1 MASMNGHAGL
11 NAFEKE
17 VKNKFDVYNSLFL
30 NLPFRTVSD
39 IGMLLPLL
47 QKVCKQGFDSGRDP
61 LGILESFFSAH
72 TNITTEEEK
81 IQFIFHVIR
90 YVERQV
96 VLYDSVEDAAFE
108 QLVQL
113 DDHLSLKDCITLWA
127 GNQET
132 CNLSDDL
139 SCFSARLVF
148 TAHPTQFYS
157 PSVLDIISELKSM
170 ISQNDINQIDLKLQQ
185 LGLTSLINARKPTP
199 FDEAKNIIYFLRHV
213 HYDAVGEFYANVKK
227 IVRNSCFDCPAIIQL
242 GFWPGGDRD
251 GNPFVTAAI
260 TNDVADE
267 LRMNLMQCYYRDVK
281 RLERK
286 LTFKKVEDV
295 LENLSAKLYVTM
307 FDRAKTMRYEEILD
321 PLVDI
326 RALIVESYNSLYL
339 DELDA
344 LIDKVNI
351 FKTHFASLD
360 IRQNHGVHRQTVEA
374 ILKQEGLIAKRLDEL
389 GKAELL
395 GILLNYDIDV
405 QLDQF
410 DDMLVKDTIET
421 IARMASIQR
430 KNGADGCNRY
440 VISHAED
447 IFSVLFVFSLLRWCG
462 WKKADLPVDIIP
474 LFESMEGMH
483 NAGSI
488 MKALFELP
496 QYRTHVVQR
505 RNRQT
510 IMLGFSD
517 GTKDGGYLQANWSIY
532 KTKETLS
539 AVCNDHGIQAVFFDG
554 RGGPPA
560 RGGGKTHRFYASH
573 GKHIANHAI
582 QLTIQGQTIT
592 SMYGSKAHF
601 KHNCEQLIAAGLSTR
616 LLEKENE
623 ISANDRKLIEE
634 LAQLSFEKYAA
645 LKNHS
650 MFIPY
655 LENKST
661 LKYYGKTNIGS
672 RPYKRGD
679 EEKLIFDDLR
689 AIPFVGSWSQ
699 LKQNVPG
706 YYGVGTAIQALVAK
720 GKTHQLKQLF
730 SGVPFF
736 KALILNS
743 MMALSKC
750 HFELTAYIAKD
761 DDYREFWNMLLD
773 EYQLSREMVLL
784 ISGYRTLM
792 EEEPVSKQS
801 IKIRERIVLP
811 LLTIQ
816 QYALQKIERQSMH
829 KPLYEKIVLRSLYGN
844 INASRNSA

>member
-1 MASMNGHAGL
+1 MNDHAQL
-11 NAFEKE
+11 NAFENE
-17 VKNKFDVYNSLFL
+17 VKKKFDVYNSLFL
-30 NLPFRTVSD
+30 NLPFRTVSNV
-39 IGMLLPLL
+39 GMLIPLL
-47 QKVCKQGFDSGRDP
+47 QHVCRQGLDSGRDP
-61 LGILESFFSAH
+61 LGILDSFFSVH
-72 TNITTEEEK
+72 TDITTEEEK
-81 IQFIFHVIR
+81 IQFMFHVIR

-113 DDHLSLKDCITLWA
+113 DDHLSLKDSVTLLA
-127 GNQET
+127 GNQKT
-132 CNLSDDL
+132 CSLSDDL

-157 PSVLDIISELKSM
+157 PSVLDIIGNLKSM
-170 ISQNDINQIDLKLQQ
+170 ITRNEINQIDLKLQQ
-185 LGLTSLINARKPTP
+185 LGMTSLINARKPTP
-199 FDEAKNIIYFLRHV
+199 LDEARNIIYFFRHV
-213 HYDAVGEFYANVKK
+213 YYDAVGELYATVKK

-267 LRMNLMQCYYRDVK
+267 LRMNLMKCYYQDVK
-281 RLERK
+281 QLARK

-295 LENLSAKLYVTM
+295 LENLRARLYVTI
-307 FDRAKTMRYEEILD
+307 FDPTKTMRYEEIMD

-326 RALIVESYNSLYL
+326 RAALIENYNSLYL
-339 DELDA
+339 DELDT

-351 FKTHFASLD
+351 FRTHFATLD

-374 ILKQEGLIAKRLDEL
+374 ILKQEKLIANRLDEL

-395 GILLNYDIDV
+395 TILLNRDIVV
-405 QLDQF
+405 QPDQF
-410 DDMLVKDTIET
+410 DDAIIKDTIET
-421 IARMASIQR
+421 IAQMAHIQR
-430 KNGADGCNRY
+430 KNGTEGCNRY

-462 WKKADLPVDIIP
+462 WKNGELPVDIIP
-474 LFESMEGMH
+474 LFESMEGMK

-488 MKALFELP
+488 MQELFDIP
-496 QYRTHVVQR
+496 QYRAHIVQR
-505 RNRQT
+505 RDRQI

-517 GTKDGGYLQANWSIY
+517 GTKDGGYLKANWSIY
-532 KTKETLS
+532 TTKETLS
-539 AVCNDHGIQAVFFDG
+539 TVCDEHGIQAIFFDG

-573 GKHIANHAI
+573 GKNIANHAI

-592 SMYGSKAHF
+592 SMYGTKAHF
-601 KHNCEQLIAAGLSTR
+601 KHNCEQLLAAGLSTR
-616 LLEKENE
+616 LFETENE
-623 ISANDRKLIEE
+623 ISAQDRQLIEK
-634 LAQLSFEKYAA
+634 LAQLSFEKYTA
-645 LKNHS
+645 LKNHD

-672 RPYKRGD
+672 RPDKRGD
-679 EEKLIFDDLR
+679 KEQLDLEDLR

-706 YYGVGTAIQALVAK
+706 YYGVGTALQALVAE
-720 GKTHQLKQLF
+720 GKTDQLKQLF
-730 SGVPFF
+730 HGVPFF

-750 HFELTAYIAKD
+750 YFELTAYIAED
-761 DDYREFWNMLLD
+761 DAYHDFWNMLLD
-773 EYQLSREMVLL
+773 EYRLSKEMVLM
-784 ISGYRTLM
+784 ISGYQALM
-792 EEEPVSKQS
+792 EEEPVSKKS
-801 IKIRERIVLP
+801 IEIRERIVLP
-811 LLTIQ
+811 LLAIQ
-816 QYALQKIERQSMH
+816 QYALQKIERKSKH
-829 KPLYEKIVLRSLYGN
+829 RPFYEKLVERSLYGN